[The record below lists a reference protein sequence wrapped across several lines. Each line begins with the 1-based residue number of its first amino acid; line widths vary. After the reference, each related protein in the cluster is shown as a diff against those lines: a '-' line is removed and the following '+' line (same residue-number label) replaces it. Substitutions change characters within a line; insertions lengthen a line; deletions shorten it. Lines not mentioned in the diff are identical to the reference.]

1 MNNKEEAERKRDG
14 DFLCFQR
21 EREGRM
27 RFRWKWKE
35 REITRRKY
43 DDAVRISMERKQV
56 IGGANITK
64 SLE

>member
-1 MNNKEEAERKRDG
+1 MERV
-14 DFLCFQR
+14 FVFSER
-21 EREGRM
+21 EREQNEIQMEMER
-27 RFRWKWKE
+27 E